1 MRHIL
6 LLFAIL
12 KVSCCLGQADF
23 VILNKQSTL
32 NSLKSTYKIL
42 PEGVTATELSTD
54 ELNSIKEMV
63 KECIENYNS
72 QILESSKKLRERKKY
87 VKMYQIMKLD
97 NYKIQYVPYLNEKG
111 EKEIWIN
118 GFCNGFDVDYWR
130 NNIVYVFD
138 GGNCFFTLRL
148 NISTGECLKI
158 GINGYA

>member
-1 MRHIL
+1 MRYIL

-12 KVSCCLGQADF
+12 KVSCCLGQVDF

-97 NYKIQYVPYLNEKG
+97 NYKIQCVPYLNEKG
-111 EKEIWIN
+111 EKEVWIN

-148 NISTGECLKI
+148 NISTGKCLEI